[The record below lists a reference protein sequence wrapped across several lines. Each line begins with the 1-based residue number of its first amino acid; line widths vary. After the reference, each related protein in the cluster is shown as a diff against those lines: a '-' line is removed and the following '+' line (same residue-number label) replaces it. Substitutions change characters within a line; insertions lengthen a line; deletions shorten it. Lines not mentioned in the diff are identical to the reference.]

1 MTNIGLTGAQYK
13 EVLRLARVYKREA
26 EKCREGKAYLAG
38 CILIGAAFEAA
49 LLSMAHCF
57 AGDIYAW
64 KGVSAK
70 PLMKW
75 SLAELLNASRQ
86 LGRLPSRLSPDEGS
100 DSERA
105 QIGDYAEAVRE
116 IRNFVHPAR
125 YVVDFQGKRV
135 TKRYLET
142 SFEIVEIATDHL
154 MYKVRGFLQA
164 ATEELKLRHAQP
176 GVGSDAGGSPRR

>member
-1 MTNIGLTGAQYK
+1 MTNIGLTEAQYE
-13 EVLRLARVYKREA
+13 EVLRLARVYQREA

-57 AGDIYAW
+57 EEDVYAW

-75 SLAELLNASRQ
+75 SLAELLNAAKQ
-86 LGRLPSRLSPDEGS
+86 LGWLPSRLSPDEEF
-100 DSERA
+100 DSKRA
-105 QIGDYAEAVRE
+105 QIGDYAEAVRQ

-125 YVVDFQGKRV
+125 YVDDFQGKRV

-142 SFEIVEIATDHL
+142 SFEIVETATDHL
-154 MYKVRGFLQA
+154 MYKVGEFLQA
-164 ATEELKLRHAQP
+164 ATEEVK
-176 GVGSDAGGSPRR
+176 RRRA